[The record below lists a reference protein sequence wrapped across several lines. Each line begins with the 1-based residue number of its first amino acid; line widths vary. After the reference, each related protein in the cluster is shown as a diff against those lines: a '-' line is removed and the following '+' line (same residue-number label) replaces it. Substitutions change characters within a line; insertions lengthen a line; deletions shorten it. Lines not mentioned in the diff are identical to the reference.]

1 MRWPWQKPK
10 YVPSITARTPRA
22 KVEFHIARFTAAV
35 EQNDKPRKVD
45 ELQANLDY
53 WLAIQAAEARLEA
66 LS

>member
-1 MRWPWQKPK
+1 MRWPWQKPS
-10 YVPSITARTPRA
+10 YVPTIAARTPRA

-35 EQNDKPRKVD
+35 EQNDKLHKII

-53 WLAIQAAEARLEA
+53 WLAIQAAEARLES